1 MYAIYGM
8 LKLSTGKVRISSM
21 IRGMI
26 VPIIKNIKACFED
39 FQKVEY
45 IAYRTKTSTIIKAIP
60 IIRMYSE
67 IKYAR

>member
-1 MYAIYGM
+1 M
-8 LKLSTGKVRISSM
+8 
-21 IRGMI
+21 
-26 VPIIKNIKACFED
+26 PIIKNIKACFED